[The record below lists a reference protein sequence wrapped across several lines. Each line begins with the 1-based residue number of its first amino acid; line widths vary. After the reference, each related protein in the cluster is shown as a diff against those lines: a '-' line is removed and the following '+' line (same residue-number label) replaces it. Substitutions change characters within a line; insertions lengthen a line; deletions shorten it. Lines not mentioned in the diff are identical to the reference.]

1 MVVGDVCGYGR
12 CGIRVI
18 HRLIHNLCGKAS
30 NMDAL
35 KVLRR
40 EHTRIAQLFAEFD
53 GLSDCACTG
62 RRALVRELDELV
74 RRHIEV
80 EEALIYERTSQSPD
94 EHRAA
99 LRLLDEIAQT
109 ECHSPVYVSRVHALR
124 DVLLAHMQEEEA
136 HVFPSC
142 AGYAQVA

>member
-1 MVVGDVCGYGR
+1 
-12 CGIRVI
+12 
-18 HRLIHNLCGKAS
+18 
-30 NMDAL
+30 MDAL

-74 RRHIEV
+74 RRHVEV
-80 EEALIYERTSQSPD
+80 EEALIYQGAAQAPD
-94 EHRAA
+94 DHCEA

-109 ECHSPVYVSRVHALR
+109 ECHTPEYVPRVHALR
-124 DVLLAHMQEEEA
+124 DMLLAHIEEEEA
-136 HVFPSC
+136 HVFPAC

>member
-1 MVVGDVCGYGR
+1 
-12 CGIRVI
+12 
-18 HRLIHNLCGKAS
+18 
-30 NMDAL
+30 MDAL
-35 KVLRR
+35 VVLRR
-40 EHTRIAQLFAEFD
+40 EHTRIAQLFVEFD

-80 EEALIYERTSQSPD
+80 EEALIYQRAAQAPDDHRT
-94 EHRAA
+94 A

-109 ECHSPVYVSRVHALR
+109 ECHSPAYVPRVHALR
-124 DVLLAHMQEEEA
+124 DMLLAHI
-136 HVFPSC
+136 